1 MVKETVVWKFH
12 LPIYS
17 EPTELGTIT
26 TKIREYVYWESSKL
40 FHYYIYKFNANAIL

>member
-17 EPTELGTIT
+17 KPSKLGTIT
-26 TKIREYVYWESSKL
+26 TKIREYFYWESS
-40 FHYYIYKFNANAIL
+40 